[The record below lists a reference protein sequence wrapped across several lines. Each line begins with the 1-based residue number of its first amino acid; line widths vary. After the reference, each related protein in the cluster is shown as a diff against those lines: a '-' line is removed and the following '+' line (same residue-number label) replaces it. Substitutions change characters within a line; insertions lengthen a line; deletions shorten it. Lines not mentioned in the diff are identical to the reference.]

1 MRGLRSA
8 GIAVLI
14 IAATVTALTAA
25 VGATSAA
32 STFELVFDGRHTPD
46 LLHEGTFTT
55 SPTFCSSG
63 QAADVSVDS
72 STDTATRTFRCSGSG
87 EFTAR
92 VTPLPA
98 EHGGGGS
105 WQIVGGSGAFANLRG
120 KGRWRSIPLGGSSS
134 DPATITFRSTWTGMV
149 DFDVSPPTVA
159 FSKATARKP
168 KRPRGAYSL
177 RLLLSLHD
185 PKGTPSR
192 TG

>member
-1 MRGLRSA
+1 
-8 GIAVLI
+8 
-14 IAATVTALTAA
+14 
-25 VGATSAA
+25 
-32 STFELVFDGRHTPD
+32 
-46 LLHEGTFTT
+46 
-55 SPTFCSSG
+55 
-63 QAADVSVDS
+63 
-72 STDTATRTFRCSGSG
+72 
-87 EFTAR
+87 
-92 VTPLPA
+92 
-98 EHGGGGS
+98 
-105 WQIVGGSGAFANLRG
+105 VGGSGAFANLRG